1 LQRRKTI
8 YGQDTRVIL
17 THSPTLHAGQSRGL
31 DQTLAKAEARLTE
44 LAERL
49 GRGKTRR
56 GAGCVAADDDHVSG
70 LGQVGHGDLLG
81 LRVVAPGG
89 LR

>member
-1 LQRRKTI
+1 
-8 YGQDTRVIL
+8 
-17 THSPTLHAGQSRGL
+17 
-31 DQTLAKAEARLTE
+31 LTE

-81 LRVVAPGG
+81 LRMVAPGG

>member
-1 LQRRKTI
+1 VIGLEQ
-8 YGQDTRVIL
+8 QDRSCGLLAATGREDR
-17 THSPTLHAGQSRGL
+17 AGW
-31 DQTLAKAEARLTE
+31 
-44 LAERL
+44 
-49 GRGKTRR
+49 
-56 GAGCVAADDDHVSG
+56 VAADDDHVSG